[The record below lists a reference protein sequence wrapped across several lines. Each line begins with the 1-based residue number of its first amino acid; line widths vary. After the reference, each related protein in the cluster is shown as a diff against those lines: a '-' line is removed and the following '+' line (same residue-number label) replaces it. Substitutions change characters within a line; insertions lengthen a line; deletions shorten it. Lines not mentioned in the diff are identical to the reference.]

1 MNPDLRITARATHV
15 GKDTEAFYDDAF
27 YASIDGVAN
36 ALDNI
41 DARKYMDERY
51 TAFYFIFIPYFE
63 ILVKSFS
70 SKYTTLPRRFFCAS

>member
-1 MNPDLRITARATHV
+1 MNPDLRITARATRV

-27 YASIDGVAN
+27 YATIDGVAN

-51 TAFYFIFIPYFE
+51 TLFLFYFYSLFRDSREKF
-63 ILVKSFS
+63 LF
-70 SKYTTLPRRFFCAS
+70 